1 MSTSSKRSDMP
12 PTDPHLIEP
21 PFRRK
26 RRVEAGAQE
35 GADEQVA
42 AANGMVLPSSTPTT
56 PRLVPQPEHPGRV
69 QVVTVLVLHFWQIMS
84 RSGQWLVDNP

>member
-12 PTDPHLIEP
+12 PTDPELVEP

-42 AANGMVLPSSTPTT
+42 AANGVLPP
-56 PRLVPQPEHPGRV
+56 L
-69 QVVTVLVLHFWQIMS
+69 
-84 RSGQWLVDNP
+84 

>member
-1 MSTSSKRSDMP
+1 MP
-12 PTDPHLIEP
+12 PTDPELVEP

-42 AANGMVLPSSTPTT
+42 AANGVLPP
-56 PRLVPQPEHPGRV
+56 L
-69 QVVTVLVLHFWQIMS
+69 
-84 RSGQWLVDNP
+84 